1 MWPYFYD
8 FMIWK
13 GKIREVQKTNQEVR
27 KWGRSFEMKRTKRFF
42 LRGFFTPLLRSWSVR
57 HMECVSV
64 YWSNLCCFQFFAPR
78 PRWWF
83 PLKGSFFQYFVEEKT
98 FTVFL
103 FVCAEGTKNLKDTMI
118 SSIPF
123 FHVFLKR
130 TCLWNHGFSLPRD
143 GCDQRFRKLE
153 KTRNE

>member
-13 GKIREVQKTNQEVR
+13 GKIREVKKTNQEVR

-64 YWSNLCCFQFFAPR
+64 YWNNLSYFQFFAPR

-83 PLKGSFFQYFVEEKT
+83 PLKGSFFSILLRRKLLQSYFLYLRKELKT
-98 FTVFL
+98 WKIQWFQASF
-103 FVCAEGTKNLKDTMI
+103 FSRFPEKNLSLKSWI
-118 SSIPF
+118 LSSE
-123 FHVFLKR
+123 R
-130 TCLWNHGFSLPRD
+130 WLWSTF
-143 GCDQRFRKLE
+143 
-153 KTRNE
+153 